1 VRYVSSENTKRYKSP
16 GVDQIAAELIKITG
30 VKNIACGF

>member
-16 GVDQIAAELIKITG
+16 GVDQIAAELIKITRI
-30 VKNIACGF
+30 KNLTFGF